1 MPESPKPSAP
11 RAPGRFCC
19 VTPLLLLALSVTAC
33 ATRPPPPS
41 ELPRNPPPPALSEL
55 LPSEPY
61 STSAQR
67 DMRRWRSELTATPP
81 TSAR

>member
-1 MPESPKPSAP
+1 MPKSPKPSAP
-11 RAPGRFCC
+11 RAPVRLCC

-41 ELPRNPPPPALSEL
+41 ELPRNPPPPALSEP
-55 LPSEPY
+55 LPSELY

-81 TSAR
+81 TSER